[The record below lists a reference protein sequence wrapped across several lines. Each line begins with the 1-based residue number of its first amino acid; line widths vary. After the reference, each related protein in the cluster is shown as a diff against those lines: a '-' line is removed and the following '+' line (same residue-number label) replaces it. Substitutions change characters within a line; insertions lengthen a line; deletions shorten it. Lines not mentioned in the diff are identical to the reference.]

1 MATVALRAQ
10 ADKIILGGMGM
21 TNDDYLYFKNVFS
34 NTGALDHIISFMN
47 TTEDPAVERLLVPD
61 MALTAAEY
69 FAVDKNEKYWFC

>member
-1 MATVALRAQ
+1 
-10 ADKIILGGMGM
+10 M

-34 NTGALDHIISFMN
+34 NAGALNRIISFMN

-69 FAVDKNEKYWFC
+69 FAVDKTRRCWCCLQI